1 MLTEEEIQKFK
12 KLAKETMGIDLTDSE
27 AEDQGGRLVTLFE
40 LLIKIDRRNKQ
51 KEMKKDKN
59 EKS

>member
-1 MLTEEEIQKFK
+1 MSRRFVV
-12 KLAKETMGIDLTDSE
+12 
-27 AEDQGGRLVTLFE
+27 QGSRLVTLFE